1 VDQVAAEVAGAGFD
15 ALWLDRFGYGAELA
29 GVEAVLGSPMLV
41 STNGRL
47 AIFDLRPVARSVED
61 RVGVAEVERRAARLL
76 EPVTLAYGS
85 GFHGI
90 ETDGERRFAWSP
102 GDSELELRNP
112 TGAARRVRIA
122 FVVASAVDGSW
133 SLFVDWPEGTDRIDL
148 SAAGTTVERE
158 VVVPPGGLRVRLRTD
173 APELQTTDPRQIRFR
188 VFDPEVLPPEGS
200 PET

>member
-1 VDQVAAEVAGAGFD
+1 
-15 ALWLDRFGYGAELA
+15 
-29 GVEAVLGSPMLV
+29 
-41 STNGRL
+41 
-47 AIFDLRPVARSVED
+47 
-61 RVGVAEVERRAARLL
+61 
-76 EPVTLAYGS
+76 
-85 GFHGI
+85 
-90 ETDGERRFAWSP
+90 
-102 GDSELELRNP
+102 LELRNP